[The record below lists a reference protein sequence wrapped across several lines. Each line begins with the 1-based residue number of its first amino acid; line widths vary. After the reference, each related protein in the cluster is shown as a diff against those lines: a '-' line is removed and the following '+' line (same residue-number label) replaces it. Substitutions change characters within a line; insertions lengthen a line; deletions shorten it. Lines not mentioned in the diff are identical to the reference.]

1 MKARAI
7 HLHHVRV
14 PFRMTF
20 RHAKAE
26 RTSSENVVV
35 AVDLVSGE
43 RGLGE
48 SVPREYVTGETV
60 ASALEALKQAASSVL
75 HKTFISPA
83 TLIEFL
89 DPSPAE
95 AGQERPGDFAQGRP
109 EHVEGR
115 LRVEGNAARCALE
128 LALLDAAGKHFHK
141 TAAELLGE
149 KGVRTLFSGEKGV
162 GYLLCEA
169 PAGPFR
175 KKSSD
180 PFFPPYSGVI
190 SAEAIGAATWSAI
203 KMRLFGF
210 PHIKAKVGLSDAGD
224 IELVRRLRLVLGP
237 HKDLRLDAN
246 GVWNLD
252 QAATMIEAL
261 SPYRISAVEQP
272 LPKAETARMV
282 ELRQRVKVP
291 LMLDESLCTL
301 EDARQAAEEGWC
313 DLFNIRIS
321 KCGGLLPSLRI
332 AQIAREKKL
341 GFQIGC
347 QVGETGILSAAGR
360 QLATLLPDARY
371 LEGSYDRF
379 LLEMNL
385 TTRPVSFGYGGR
397 ARPLAGPGL
406 GVEVS
411 ETALNH
417 MTVSRVDI
425 NA

>member
-60 ASALEALKQAASSVL
+60 ASALEALKQGAPSVL

-95 AGQERPGDFAQGRP
+95 AGQERPGDLAHGRP

-115 LRVEGNAARCALE
+115 LRLEGNAARCALE

-141 TAAELLGE
+141 TVAELLGCAP
-149 KGVRTLFSGEKGV
+149 GV
-162 GYLLCEA
+162 EA
-169 PAGPFR
+169 L
-175 KKSSD
+175 
-180 PFFPPYSGVI
+180 PPYSGVI
-190 SAEAIGAATWSAI
+190 SAEAVGAATWSAL

-237 HKDLRLDAN
+237 RKDLRLDAN

-252 QAATMIEAL
+252 QAATMIESL

-272 LPKAETARMV
+272 LPKAESARMP

-301 EDARQAAEEGWC
+301 ADARQAAEEGWC

-347 QVGETGILSAAGR
+347 QVGETGLLSAAGR

-397 ARPLAGPGL
+397 ARPLTGPGL